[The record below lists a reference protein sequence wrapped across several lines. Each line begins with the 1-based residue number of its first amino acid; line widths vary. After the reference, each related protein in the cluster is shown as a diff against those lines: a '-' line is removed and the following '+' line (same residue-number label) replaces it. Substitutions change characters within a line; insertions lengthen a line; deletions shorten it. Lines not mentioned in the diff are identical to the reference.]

1 MMMKRNDIVK
11 LLFLFIVSLVLATLV
26 RKESINNFLSMLPN
40 ILGILLSGV
49 LASLAIIFGL
59 LSSNELALIYKR
71 SKDVKNRDIYR
82 DFLSQTEIDAK
93 IIFSSLCFAIL
104 MLVAYDVNLVFVII
118 PSWLFL
124 GLGFFVL
131 FLSISSVYDI
141 ITSLF
146 RLNQLR
152 YELSTK
158 IEKERRS

>member
-1 MMMKRNDIVK
+1 MMMKRNEIIK
-11 LLFLFIVSLVLATLV
+11 LLFVFIISLVLATLV
-26 RKESINNFLSMLPN
+26 RKESINIFLSMLPN
-40 ILGILLSGV
+40 ILGILLSGI

-71 SKDVKNRDIYR
+71 SKKVKNRDIYR
-82 DFLSQTEIDAK
+82 DFLTQTEIDAK

-104 MLVAYDVNLVFVII
+104 ILVAYDVNLTFVNI

-131 FLSISSVYDI
+131 FLSISAVYDI
-141 ITSLF
+141 IMSLF
-146 RLNQLR
+146 YLNQLR

-158 IEKERRS
+158 MEKE

>member
-11 LLFLFIVSLVLATLV
+11 LLFLFIVSLVLAILV
-26 RKESINNFLSMLPN
+26 RKENINNLLAMLPN

-71 SKDVKNRDIYR
+71 SKEVKNRDIYR

-104 MLVAYDVNLVFVII
+104 ILVAYDVDLAFVNI

-124 GLGFFVL
+124 GLGFFIL

-146 RLNQLR
+146 HLNQLR

-158 IEKERRS
+158 IEKERRG

>member
-158 IEKERRS
+158 IEKERR